1 MGLKDRILDFV
12 AKWGSPAMDHPAR
25 GGMTG
30 EDAPED
36 TPDDTPDETD
46 DGSE

>member
-12 AKWGSPAMDHPAR
+12 AKWGSPAMDHPER
-25 GGMTG
+25 GGMTD

-36 TPDDTPDETD
+36 TPAETD
-46 DGSE
+46 DRAE

>member
-1 MGLKDRILDFV
+1 MGLTDRILDFV

-30 EDAPED
+30 TENGDES
-36 TPDDTPDETD
+36 DDTTAETD
-46 DGSE
+46 DPAE